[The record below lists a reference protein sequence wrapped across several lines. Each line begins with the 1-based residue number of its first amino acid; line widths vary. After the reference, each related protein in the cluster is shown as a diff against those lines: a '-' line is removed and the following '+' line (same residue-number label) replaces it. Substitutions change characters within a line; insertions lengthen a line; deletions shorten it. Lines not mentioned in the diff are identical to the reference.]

1 MKLPELSVKF
11 APFTVVVSI
20 ALLVMG
26 LSAFFALPRK
36 EDPIILVPGATIFV
50 VYPGAQPADMEQLVV
65 EPIEEAVNELEDLDY
80 IRSIA
85 ENGIAIISVEFEY
98 GLDADEKYNEVVEKV
113 SGIRS
118 SLPSGVLELN
128 FRKRSNINT
137 VMMQVGLVSST
148 ATDAELEQYGEGL
161 QKRLQRIEGIKTVDL
176 RATQAQQVLIQAD
189 LDRLVQL
196 GITLNQL
203 GQAIQGSNLNL
214 PGGSIRMGKRAI
226 SLETSGAFQD
236 LDQIRQTVISSYQGQ
251 VVLLGDVAEVSLG
264 YEDQR
269 YFARY
274 NGEPAVYVT
283 VVQKEKANI
292 FGVSEEIVREIGVY
306 SQQLPSHVRVEIAF
320 QQADIV
326 QERINGFL
334 GNLLQGIFLVGLVI
348 FMALGV
354 RASIIVIIAIPFSIL
369 IGLAGVYQ
377 LGFGL
382 QQMTIS
388 ALVVA
393 LGLLVDNSI
402 AIVENIERFLQMGYS
417 RKEAAIEGTKQLA
430 WPISSATLTTLLAF
444 FPLVMMPEK
453 AGDFLKSMPITV
465 MLTLTASLL
474 LALSLT
480 PLISRHFLRKERS
493 YVPPLERMGHYLV
506 KGPYKRLLQK
516 VLANPWWTLAITIL
530 VFAGSVAMIP
540 LVGASFFPKAE
551 RPQFLIRVE
560 AERASHISHTDQLVQ
575 QVESVLAQQDE
586 VKSYVGNI
594 GKGNARVYYN
604 VFENSYASNYGDVLV
619 QLHRYEVSEFTAL
632 INRLEDAFAQITGAK
647 ITIVVFEQGI
657 VATTPIE
664 VRLTGDDLSKLE
676 FLANEIELVIKDVP
690 GLIDL
695 KNPFEASTPLFRLN
709 INREKAGLLGVSLP
723 EIDQTV
729 RTCIAGRVVSQY
741 RDANGKAYD
750 ILLRLPQGKEFGP
763 EALAQIYVPTVT
775 GQFVALNQ
783 LAELEL
789 SRSAVE
795 IAHYDL
801 ERYTSLTA
809 DFDEAYNLSEVVD
822 EVERRLE
829 NYPFPPGYD
838 FRMAGEREL
847 RNETFGG
854 MGEAAIIAALLI
866 LGVLVLQFQSFLQPL
881 IIFSA
886 IPLAAIGSIWA
897 LFFMG
902 LDFSLTAVV
911 GLISLIGIVI
921 NDSIVFVDFANQ
933 ERKAGKSIKEALMS
947 AGSVRFMPII
957 LTSLTTIGGLIPLT
971 ILGGTLWAP
980 MSTAMIGGLITSTV
994 LILCVVPV
1002 LYWMFTRDTEK

>member
-1 MKLPELSVKF
+1 MKLPELSVKY

-36 EDPIILVPGATIFV
+36 EDPIILVPGAVVYV
-50 VYPGAQPADMEQLVV
+50 VYPGAQPADIEQLVV
-65 EPIEEAVNELEDLDY
+65 EPIEEAINELEDLDF
-80 IRSIA
+80 IRSISQ
-85 ENGIAIISVEFEY
+85 NGLAVISVEFEY

-113 SGIRS
+113 SGIRAA
-118 SLPSGVLELN
+118 LPNAIVDIR

-137 VMMQVGLVSST
+137 VMMQVALVSES
-148 ATDAELEQYGEGL
+148 ASGAELEQYGEGL
-161 QKRLQRIEGIKTVDL
+161 QKRLQRINGIKTVDL
-176 RATQAQQVLIQAD
+176 RATQAQQVQVYPD

-196 GITLNQL
+196 GIPLNQL
-203 GQAIQGSNLNL
+203 GRAIEGSNLNI
-214 PGGSIRMGKRAI
+214 PGGSVRMGQRAI
-226 SLETSGAFQD
+226 SLETSGPYRD
-236 LDQIRQTVISSYQGQ
+236 LDQIRQTVVSSYQGQ
-251 VVLLGDVAEVSLG
+251 AVQLGDVAEVSLG
-264 YEDQR
+264 YEDTR
-269 YFARY
+269 YLARY
-274 NGEPAVYVT
+274 NGEAAVYFT

-292 FGVSEEIVREIGVY
+292 FSVSEDIQAAIELYR
-306 SQQLPSHVRVEIAF
+306 QQLPSHIRLETAF

-354 RASIIVIIAIPFSIL
+354 RASLIVIVAIPFSIL

-417 RKEAAIEGTKQLA
+417 RKDAAIEGTKQLA

-444 FPLVMMPEK
+444 FPLVMMPEV

-506 KGPYKRLLQK
+506 KGPYKRLLNW
-516 VLANPWWTLAITIL
+516 VLEHPWWTLVITMII
-530 VFAGSVAMIP
+530 FAGSLAMIP

-560 AERASHISHTDQLVQ
+560 AERASHISHTDELVK
-575 QVESVLAQQDE
+575 QVESVLAQQGE
-586 VKSYVGNI
+586 VKSYVANV

-604 VFENSYASNYGDVLV
+604 VFENSYESNYGDLLV
-619 QLHRYEVSEFTAL
+619 QLHRYEAQEFNAL
-632 INRLEDAFAQITGAK
+632 IARLEKELAQVAGAK
-647 ITIVVFEQGI
+647 ISIVVFEQGI
-657 VATTPIE
+657 VAATPIE
-664 VRLTGDDLSKLE
+664 VRLTGDDLKKLQT
-676 FLANEIELVIKDVP
+676 LAGEIKQLIQDVP

-695 KNPFEASTPLFRLN
+695 ENPLEASTPLFRLN

-729 RTCIAGRVVSQY
+729 RTCISGRVVSQY

-750 ILLRLPQGKEFGP
+750 ILLRLPNGGDFGP
-763 EALAQIYVPTVT
+763 EAFAQIYVPTVT
-775 GQFVALNQ
+775 GQFVPLNQ
-783 LAELEL
+783 IATLEL
-789 SRSAVE
+789 SKSAVE
-795 IAHYDL
+795 ITHYDL

-809 DFDEAYNLSEVVD
+809 DFDEAYNLNEVVN

-829 NYPFPPGYD
+829 AYAFAPGYN

-902 LDFSLTAVV
+902 LNFSLTAVV

-933 ERKAGKSIKEALMS
+933 ERKAGKTIKEALMS

-1002 LYWMFTRDTEK
+1002 LYWIFTREND